1 MTTFL
6 RYFWGYVRVELTGYA
21 TERFFSLCTNHGI
34 VIWDLRHREDV
45 YEFSMS
51 LRDFFKIRP
60 LVKKTKT
67 RVRVIGRYGFPFFLH
82 RYRYRKLFLLGFA
95 LGVGIIC
102 LFSSYVWKI
111 EICGNSSISE
121 DTICRYL
128 EQEKIRVGTA
138 KKEVDCE
145 ALEAELRAHFTDVI
159 WTSVRLEGTKLTVD
173 VKENLVTAESEKEGG
188 TSSKEQ
194 EREKDNNGQTVEEE
208 AKDLVAD
215 KDAKILSIV
224 TRSGTPKVKAGDKV
238 KKGKVLVSGRIDIL
252 NDAKEVQ
259 DYEYCRADAD
269 IIAETSY
276 TYKSQVPKKM
286 QKKAYTGKEK
296 THYSFWYHRKHIGAG
311 NRKVSYRLYEKESEK
326 TQLRLGKNFY
336 LPIYLQKDT
345 YREYRYKEYEVD
357 KKEAKSMAA
366 KDLSLYLSKLK
377 EKGLQIIEKN
387 VIMDTDKNVYEF
399 QGTILTEEPF
409 GVHRDTEILEVPKEE
424 GTAENESE

>member
-1 MTTFL
+1 MTALL
-6 RYFWGYVRVELTGYA
+6 RYLWGYVRVELTGYA

-45 YEFSMS
+45 YEFNMS
-51 LRDFFKIRP
+51 LRDFFEIRP
-60 LVKKTKT
+60 LVKKTRTKA
-67 RVRVIGRYGFPFFLH
+67 RVIGRYGFPFFLH

-95 LGVGIIC
+95 LGVWIIC

-111 EICGNSSISE
+111 EICGNSAISE

-145 ALEAELRAHFTDVI
+145 ALEAELREHFSEVI

-173 VKENLVTAESEKEGG
+173 VKENLVTAESEQEG
-188 TSSKEQ
+188 Q
-194 EREKDNNGQTVEEE
+194 EKNSGEDKKDQTKEE

-215 KDAKILSIV
+215 KDAKIISIV

-238 KKGKVLVSGRIDIL
+238 KKGKILVSGRIDIL
-252 NDAKEVQ
+252 NDAMEVQ

-269 IIAETSY
+269 IVAETSY
-276 TYKSQVPKKM
+276 TYQSQVPKKIR
-286 QKKAYTGKEK
+286 KKDYTGKEK
-296 THYSFWYHRKHIGAG
+296 KYYSFWYHKKHIGAE

-326 TQLRLGKNFY
+326 IQLRIGKNFY
-336 LPIYLQKDT
+336 LPIYLQTDT
-345 YREYRYKEYEVD
+345 YREYRYKEYEVE
-357 KKEAKSMAA
+357 KKEAKTMAA
-366 KDLSLYLSKLK
+366 KDLSLYLSKLE

-387 VIMDTDKNVYEF
+387 VIMDTDKNVYKF
-399 QGTILTEEPF
+399 QGTILTEESF
-409 GVHRDTEILEVPKEE
+409 GIWKDTEILQVPKEE